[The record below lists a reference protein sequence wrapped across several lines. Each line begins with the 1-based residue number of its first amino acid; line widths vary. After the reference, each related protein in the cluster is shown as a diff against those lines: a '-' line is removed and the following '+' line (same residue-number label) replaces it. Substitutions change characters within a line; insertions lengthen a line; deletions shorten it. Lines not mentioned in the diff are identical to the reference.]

1 MENAHNSSLVCRSQ
15 AGQSVFELC
24 TQHWQGT
31 LSPSTTTTGQ
41 PQAQAT
47 AEGAEGS
54 GAKRVDSTQFFG
66 LLSDLQATTPSVR
79 EPLLALFV
87 QYLMDVPPVRKS
99 PFFGVFPMFVP
110 SLSWSNQRFYM

>member
-1 MENAHNSSLVCRSQ
+1 MENAHNTSLVCRSQ

-87 QYLMDVPPVRKS
+87 QYLMDVPPVRKT
-99 PFFGVFPMFVP
+99 PFLEFSMFVP
-110 SLSWSNQRFYM
+110 SLSW